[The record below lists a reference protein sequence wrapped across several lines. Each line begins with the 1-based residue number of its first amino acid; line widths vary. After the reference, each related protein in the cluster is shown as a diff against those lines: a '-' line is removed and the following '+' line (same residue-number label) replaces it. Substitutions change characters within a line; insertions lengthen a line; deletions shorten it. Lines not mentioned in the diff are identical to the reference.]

1 MNYEKINGF
10 SNLLLGRFYR
20 IYDKLVVN
28 FKTILLKRFEHLN
41 ELVRKI
47 ERNSHY
53 YTEELLSI
61 KTKLS
66 L

>member
-20 IYDKLVVN
+20 IFDEVVVN
-28 FKTILLKRFEHLN
+28 LKTLLLKRFEHLK

-47 ERNSHY
+47 ERNSHS

-61 KTKLS
+61 KTTLS

>member
-1 MNYEKINGF
+1 MNSEKIYEF

-20 IYDKLVVN
+20 NFDELVVN
-28 FKTILLKRFEHLN
+28 FKNLLLKRFEHLK

-47 ERNSHY
+47 ERNSHS

>member
-1 MNYEKINGF
+1 LVVNYK
-10 SNLLLGRFYR
+10 NLLLQ
-20 IYDKLVVN
+20 
-28 FKTILLKRFEHLN
+28 RFEPLK

-47 ERNSHY
+47 ERNSHS

-61 KTKLS
+61 KTTLS

>member
-1 MNYEKINGF
+1 MKKLNGF
-10 SNLLLGRFYR
+10 SNLLLGGFYL
-20 IYDKLVVN
+20 IFDELVVN
-28 FKTILLKRFEHLN
+28 FKTLLLKRFEHLK

-53 YTEELLSI
+53 YTEELLSM

>member
-1 MNYEKINGF
+1 MASQISFWRDFILFLMNWSSI
-10 SNLLLGRFYR
+10 S
-20 IYDKLVVN
+20 KL
-28 FKTILLKRFEHLN
+28 FFLKDFEHLK

-53 YTEELLSI
+53 YTEELLSM